1 MDDPIRGF
9 TIEEFAKLI
18 REVMFEIRGSVVTS
32 AGYGELAQGELEPS
46 HPAYAHVAKA
56 LKAAQRA
63 VDVVQQFDREFHRR
77 RNEAK

>member
-9 TIEEFAKLI
+9 TIEEFASLI
-18 REVMFEIRGSVVTS
+18 RQVMFELRGSVVAT
-32 AGYGELAQGELEPS
+32 AGYGELAQRELEPS

-63 VDVVQQFDREFHRR
+63 MDVVQQFDREFHRR
-77 RNEAK
+77 RNKLS